1 MCGQRRCS
9 VVSRTCGFG
18 AAPQDET
25 RPREPLR
32 AASLKAAAISEPK
45 EVLSSLSHMRLR
57 SRPVPLRRMKLVHGS
72 RSGRL
77 RSKLLQYQSRSL
89 PHRSQVRK
97 VQLFTHRSQVRKVQL
112 FTHCSPKN
120 FTACNFV
127 ATKRDPTAYKNHSR
141 DFSRSAPGT
150 SQRSAPG
157 TLQGLVA
164 PGLASARD
172 SCSYTRVR
180 VRAGLECSLV

>member
-1 MCGQRRCS
+1 MHVITGSSSFEDQVTS
-9 VVSRTCGFG
+9 IFPEMVVHVSGVT
-18 AAPQDET
+18 
-25 RPREPLR
+25 
-32 AASLKAAAISEPK
+32 
-45 EVLSSLSHMRLR
+45 SLSHMQLR
-57 SRPVPLRRMKLVHGS
+57 SRPVPLRKMKLVHES
-72 RSGRL
+72 RSGQL
-77 RSKLLQYQSRSL
+77 RSKLLEYQSRSL
-89 PHRSQVRK
+89 P
-97 VQLFTHRSQVRKVQL
+97 HRSQVRKVQL

-141 DFSRSAPGT
+141 DFSALCSRDFSALC
-150 SQRSAPG
+150 SRDSPG

-172 SCSYTRVR
+172 SCSYNRVR